1 MREEATFQTNN
12 SFYFLHFMKQLEIAI
27 KSNLKTGNLL
37 ESGPKSGKGNLWFM
51 ERIFLFSSFLWC
63 YSVH

>member
-37 ESGPKSGKGNLWFM
+37 ESGPKSGKGNL
-51 ERIFLFSSFLWC
+51 
-63 YSVH
+63 

>member
-27 KSNLKTGNLL
+27 KSNLRTGNLL
-37 ESGPKSGKGNLWFM
+37 ESGPKFCGEGNL
-51 ERIFLFSSFLWC
+51 
-63 YSVH
+63 